1 MSRTIADIKFK
12 ENIAE
17 YILYLWQMQDLL
29 RAVQFDVDA
38 LDGFIRSY
46 LPTEER
52 VALEKKWFAE
62 LASKMQKEGVLK
74 KGSISELSELIGELN
89 FLHQTLSTLLKDK
102 EYMDIYAAIQEPLA
116 EYRKRSNVEK
126 MSEIE
131 MCLTALYGLLMLRL
145 QKKTVSEDTQEAMQL
160 FSQWISKLS
169 EQYHA
174 MKRGESLQHFN

>member
-1 MSRTIADIKFK
+1 MTIAEIKYK

-46 LPTEER
+46 LPNEDR

-62 LASKMQKEGVLK
+62 LAATMKNERVVK

-89 FLHQTLSTLLKDK
+89 FLHQTLTTLLKDK
-102 EYMDIYAAIQEPLA
+102 EYMEVYASIQEPLS
-116 EYRKRSNVEK
+116 EYRKRSNVDQ
-126 MSEIE
+126 MTDVE

-145 QKKTVSEDTQEAMQL
+145 QKKNVSEETQEAMHV
-160 FSQWISKLS
+160 FSRWIGKLS
-169 EQYHA
+169 GHYHA
-174 MKRGESLQHFN
+174 MKRGESLQQFN

>member
-1 MSRTIADIKFK
+1 MTIAEIKYK

-46 LPTEER
+46 LPNEDR

-62 LASKMQKEGVLK
+62 LAATMKNERVVK
-74 KGSISELSELIGELN
+74 KGCISELSELIGELN
-89 FLHQTLSTLLKDK
+89 FLHQTLTTLLKDK
-102 EYMDIYAAIQEPLA
+102 EYMEVYASIQEPLS
-116 EYRKRSNVEK
+116 EYRKRSNVDQ
-126 MSEIE
+126 MTDVE

-145 QKKTVSEDTQEAMQL
+145 QKKNVSEETQEAMNV
-160 FSQWISKLS
+160 FSRWIGKLS
-169 EQYHA
+169 VHYHA

>member
-1 MSRTIADIKFK
+1 MTIAEIKYK

-46 LPTEER
+46 LSNEDR
-52 VALEKKWFAE
+52 VALEKEWFGQ
-62 LASKMQKEGVLK
+62 LAITMQKEQVQK

-89 FLHQTLSTLLKDK
+89 FLHQTLTTLLKDK
-102 EYMDIYAAIQEPLA
+102 EYMEVYASIQEPLS
-116 EYRKRSNVEK
+116 EYRKRSNVDQLTDV
-126 MSEIE
+126 E

-145 QKKTVSEDTQEAMQL
+145 QKKNVSEETQEAMQV
-160 FSQWISKLS
+160 FSRWIGKLS
-169 EQYHA
+169 GHYHA
-174 MKRGESLQHFN
+174 MKRGESLQYFN